1 MGAKDGDID
10 DVAMAANREKWIALS
25 KNPNLS
31 MEMIAES
38 LTLQDL
44 APQFRGIDMEEF
56 DRKWDIAWQNV
67 QRAEEALQLLD
78 GVEDSLESMHS
89 ALVSSFD
96 AQMQVAGLSDV
107 EKDRRNQKWIKRSNS
122 FVTDYETF
130 MGEHTKLLS
139 KAERAL
145 KDSNKLME
153 TGKGEIKAFDT
164 KQYVDFSTRVE
175 KFKALVVSHLTTA
188 PSSRNFVDEEDED
201 EGTDTFIYH
210 LFIYVF

>member
-107 EKDRRNQKWIKRSNS
+107 EKDRRNQK
-122 FVTDYETF
+122 
-130 MGEHTKLLS
+130 
-139 KAERAL
+139 
-145 KDSNKLME
+145 
-153 TGKGEIKAFDT
+153 
-164 KQYVDFSTRVE
+164 
-175 KFKALVVSHLTTA
+175 
-188 PSSRNFVDEEDED
+188 
-201 EGTDTFIYH
+201 
-210 LFIYVF
+210 